1 MEDTPEESSRRA
13 AWRFLGR
20 CVRSQGRYV
29 VWAVGSGLI
38 WQAAAVAAPLFVQRA
53 VDQGI
58 VGGDRRALYLW
69 AGVIVALGAVEVASW
84 GVRHYL
90 AIRNGTIVEADARE
104 EVFGHALALDPRY
117 HDRVDPGDLMS
128 RAAIDAG
135 FVRRAVDAM
144 GHMSGF
150 LLTIVAASA
159 LMLTIDLQLAL
170 IVLVP
175 LPFLSV
181 AMWLYSARYRTPSR
195 ELQEAWASASTVVEE
210 SVAGV
215 RVVKGLG
222 AGGPLSARFRR
233 SSDRIVDRALAVAGV
248 DAFFFPLLELLPML
262 ALVAVLWFGGNR
274 VLEGTLTVG
283 ELVALYAYVSLLVWP
298 MRTLGRR
305 IETLQRALAGAE
317 RITEVLDA
325 EPSLRTSAGQA
336 APLSRGHVRFDAVSF
351 GYGQGTPVL
360 DGFDLEL
367 APGESVALV
376 GPTGSGKTT
385 VAALLARFYDVDAG
399 AVSLDGVDVRELPQ
413 TAVRRAVSLV
423 FEETFL
429 FTDTVRANIAFA
441 RPEATEAEV
450 ERAARLAGAHEFVL
464 ELPEGYETLLGERGY
479 SLSGGQRQRI
489 AIARSLLADP
499 LVLVLDD
506 ATSAVDSTK
515 ETEIR
520 EALAVAMKGRTT
532 QVIAHCPA
540 TIALAS
546 RVALLDEGRIVATG
560 THAELLAR
568 SARYRE
574 VLALDEA
581 EAA

>member
-1 MEDTPEESSRRA
+1 VEDTPAESSRRA

-29 VWAVGSGLI
+29 VWAVGSGLV

-104 EVFGHALALDPRY
+104 DVFGHALALDPRY
-117 HDRVDPGDLMS
+117 HDQVDPGDLMS

-175 LPFLSV
+175 LPFLSL
-181 AMWLYSARYRTPSR
+181 AMWLYSDRYRTPSR

-283 ELVALYAYVSLLVWP
+283 ELVALYAYVALLVWP

-325 EPSLRTSAGQA
+325 ESSLQSTAGA
-336 APLSRGHVRFDAVSF
+336 ATPLARGHVRFDAVSF
-351 GYGQGTPVL
+351 GYGSAPVL

-385 VAALLARFYDVDAG
+385 VAALLARLYDVDAG

-413 TAVRRAVSLV
+413 AAVRKAVSLV

-450 ERAARLAGAHEFVL
+450 ERASRLAGAHEFVL

-506 ATSAVDSTK
+506 ATSAVDATK

-520 EALAVAMKGRTT
+520 EALAVAMEGRTT
-532 QVIAHCPA
+532 LVIAHRPA

-560 THAELLAR
+560 THGELLAR

>member
-1 MEDTPEESSRRA
+1 
-13 AWRFLGR
+13 
-20 CVRSQGRYV
+20 
-29 VWAVGSGLI
+29 LI
-38 WQAAAVAAPLFVQRA
+38 WQAAAVAAPLFVRKA
-53 VDQGI
+53 IDEGI
-58 VGGDRRALYLW
+58 VGADRQALYLW

-104 EVFGHALALDPRY
+104 GVFGHALALDPRY
-117 HDRVDPGDLMS
+117 HDSVDPGDLMS

-159 LMLTIDLQLAL
+159 LMLTIDLRLAL

-181 AMWLYSARYRTPSR
+181 AMWLYSDRYRTPSR

-222 AGGPLSARFRR
+222 AGAPLSARFRR

-283 ELVALYAYVSLLVWP
+283 ELVALYAYVALLVWP

-325 EPSLRTSAGQA
+325 ESSLREAAAGSPA
-336 APLSRGHVRFDAVSF
+336 TPSRGHVRFEGVRF
-351 GYGQGTPVL
+351 GYGAGAPVL

-385 VAALLARFYDVDAG
+385 VAALLARFYDVEAG
-399 AVSLDGVDVRELPQ
+399 AVLLDGVDVRELPPA
-413 TAVRRAVSLV
+413 AVRGAVALV
-423 FEETFL
+423 FEETFSSP
-429 FTDTVRANIAFA
+429 TRCGRTSPSRAPKRPTPTSSA
-441 RPEATEAEV
+441 RHAWP
-450 ERAARLAGAHEFVL
+450 
-464 ELPEGYETLLGERGY
+464 
-479 SLSGGQRQRI
+479 
-489 AIARSLLADP
+489 
-499 LVLVLDD
+499 
-506 ATSAVDSTK
+506 
-515 ETEIR
+515 
-520 EALAVAMKGRTT
+520 GRTT
-532 QVIAHCPA
+532 SCSSFRTATTPCSASGATRSPA
-540 TIALAS
+540 ARGSGS
-546 RVALLDEGRIVATG
+546 RSPGRCSPTRSCSSS
-560 THAELLAR
+560 TTPPRPWTRRRRRR
-568 SARYRE
+568 SARRSPSRWR
-574 VLALDEA
+574 A
-581 EAA
+581 ERPS

>member
-1 MEDTPEESSRRA
+1 
-13 AWRFLGR
+13 
-20 CVRSQGRYV
+20 
-29 VWAVGSGLI
+29 LI
-38 WQAAAVAAPLFVQRA
+38 WQAAAVAAPLFVRKA
-53 VDQGI
+53 IDEGI
-58 VGGDRRALYLW
+58 VGADRQALYLW

-104 EVFGHALALDPRY
+104 GVFGHALALDPRY
-117 HDRVDPGDLMS
+117 HDSVDPGDLMS

-159 LMLTIDLQLAL
+159 LMLTIDLRLAL

-181 AMWLYSARYRTPSR
+181 AMWLYSDRYRTPSR

-222 AGGPLSARFRR
+222 AGAPLSARFRR

-283 ELVALYAYVSLLVWP
+283 ELVALYAYVALLVWP

-325 EPSLRTSAGQA
+325 ESSLREAAAGSPA
-336 APLSRGHVRFDAVSF
+336 TPSRGHVRFEGVRF
-351 GYGQGTPVL
+351 GYGAGAPVL

-385 VAALLARFYDVDAG
+385 VAALLARFYDVEAG
-399 AVSLDGVDVRELPQ
+399 AVLLDGVDVRELPPA
-413 TAVRRAVSLV
+413 AVRGAVALV

-441 RPEATEAEV
+441 RPEASDADV
-450 ERAARLAGAHEFVL
+450 ERAARLAGAHDFVL
-464 ELPEGYETLLGERGY
+464 ELPDGYDTLLGERGY

-506 ATSAVDSTK
+506 ATSAVDATK

-520 EALAVAMKGRTT
+520 EALAVAMEGRTT
-532 QVIAHCPA
+532 LVIAHRPA

-546 RVALLDEGRIVATG
+546 RVALLDEGRIVASG
-560 THAELLAR
+560 THEELLAR
-568 SARYRE
+568 SPRYLE

-581 EAA
+581 EVA